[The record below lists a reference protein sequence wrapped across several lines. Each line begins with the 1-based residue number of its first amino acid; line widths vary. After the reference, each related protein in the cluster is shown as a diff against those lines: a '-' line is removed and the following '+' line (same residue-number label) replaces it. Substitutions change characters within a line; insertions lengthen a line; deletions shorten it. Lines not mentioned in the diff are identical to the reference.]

1 MNARRDMNSPIRKE
15 DFRLLSGR
23 AHFTDDVHLDR
34 MVHGVFIRSPVAH
47 AEIVSIDTGVAMD
60 AGALLILTAK
70 DLPFIDRKYVAR
82 DWHPSI
88 RNGEAPFMATD
99 RVRYVGEPVAFLVA
113 VDRYQAE
120 DLASLVSVEYR
131 SLAAFPSA
139 GAALQA
145 GAERLH
151 PEWTEN
157 IAARFT
163 LIDGDADAAYSAAP
177 RHLMRRFRFARQIPL
192 PIETRGCVADF
203 DTIARMLNLW
213 TSTQCHY
220 RVRDNLAS
228 ILDLGESS
236 IRVIAEDVGGGFGSK
251 SRPYGEEIIVPYASK
266 VLERPV
272 KWIEDRFEHMQ
283 ATTHSRGVDTEIRV
297 AYDDDGRID
306 ALVERIIVDIGAYVF
321 SSGIVTAEIVAAN
334 ARGPYRI
341 PNVSVEVLCVGTNKT
356 PLATYRGAGQPE
368 ATFPLESV
376 LDIVAK
382 DLDISAAEMRDRN
395 IVRPSDM
402 PYERFPHCNAPAAF
416 DSGDY
421 PEMLATAVTGSGYT
435 EEVIE
440 SDRGERTA
448 WGLACGVE
456 GSGLINYESAR
467 VAIDGSGHVTVRSGL
482 TSQGQGQA
490 TTCAQVCAEA
500 LGVGIDD
507 VTVRLGDTDLLSFG
521 RGAFASRGAILGANA
536 VAGAAQTLRARLI
549 ALAATI
555 LQAEP
560 DGLFIRDG
568 RIGSAQGESDLTIA
582 EIARSVQPGG
592 PFYSGETALQEEFV
606 FDSGGVLTLGLSVHV
621 AQVVLDPRSG
631 FYRVS
636 DYYIL
641 HDAGRLLNPVIAD
654 GQIVGGVVDGIGG
667 ALFSEIMFNDEAQ
680 PLNGTLAD
688 YLVITA
694 PEAPRVRVEHFD
706 TRPTTNPLGV
716 RGIGESGIIGVGAAI
731 GNALA
736 RAISSNEIG
745 HEIFLS
751 KLPIVPEMVL
761 RAQAAQGQHVDESD
775 YPTWYSDWSSWPPN
789 GSV

>member
-1 MNARRDMNSPIRKE
+1 M
-15 DFRLLSGR
+15 
-23 AHFTDDVHLDR
+23 
-34 MVHGVFIRSPVAH
+34 
-47 AEIVSIDTGVAMD
+47 
-60 AGALLILTAK
+60 AK
-70 DLPFIDRKYVAR
+70 
-82 DWHPSI
+82 HPSWQQTASAMWAS
-88 RNGEAPFMATD
+88 RWHS
-99 RVRYVGEPVAFLVA
+99 LVA

-521 RGAFASRGAILGANA
+521 RARSPVGVQSSVPTRSPVPHRHCERGSSPWPLQSCKRNRTACSSATGGSDRHKVNRTSPSRKSPARSSRVDLSIPVRPPCRRSLSST
-536 VAGAAQTLRARLI
+536 AGA
-549 ALAATI
+549 
-555 LQAEP
+555 
-560 DGLFIRDG
+560 
-568 RIGSAQGESDLTIA
+568 S
-582 EIARSVQPGG
+582 
-592 PFYSGETALQEEFV
+592 
-606 FDSGGVLTLGLSVHV
+606 
-621 AQVVLDPRSG
+621 
-631 FYRVS
+631 
-636 DYYIL
+636 
-641 HDAGRLLNPVIAD
+641 
-654 GQIVGGVVDGIGG
+654 
-667 ALFSEIMFNDEAQ
+667 
-680 PLNGTLAD
+680 
-688 YLVITA
+688 
-694 PEAPRVRVEHFD
+694 
-706 TRPTTNPLGV
+706 
-716 RGIGESGIIGVGAAI
+716 
-731 GNALA
+731 
-736 RAISSNEIG
+736 
-745 HEIFLS
+745 
-751 KLPIVPEMVL
+751 
-761 RAQAAQGQHVDESD
+761 
-775 YPTWYSDWSSWPPN
+775 
-789 GSV
+789 